1 MIRAFSSE
9 SLPRT
14 RSGAETG
21 SRLENAS
28 NEESRAP
35 FRFYRNG
42 KGSGA
47 RAKLRGDRRTSAWK
61 PRYRLARYTASIC
74 LLVLGSAAAD
84 ARSLEIIT
92 ERGALTLCANPNA
105 LPFASKTGSVPGF
118 QIELGEKI
126 AQQLGVKLA
135 REWVI
140 SAIQYRRAD
149 CDLVLDSIARKDTPP
164 AGGVQV
170 SRPYH
175 RSGVVLAVRADSRAS
190 SLASLGS
197 DQRVG
202 VPVGSLVSMTLDKGG
217 TVTSP
222 FVFED
227 DIVAALANRE
237 IEAAAVT
244 PATVGWF
251 NQQHADKPLRLIPA
265 FDNDPDLNWNIAA
278 GLFRPDDKLRQRVD
292 AAIEALLAD
301 GTIARI
307 YARYGIE
314 LRPPQ

>member
-1 MIRAFSSE
+1 MTRAFS
-9 SLPRT
+9 
-14 RSGAETG
+14 A
-21 SRLENAS
+21 
-28 NEESRAP
+28 
-35 FRFYRNG
+35 
-42 KGSGA
+42 
-47 RAKLRGDRRTSAWK
+47 AWK
-61 PRYRLARYTASIC
+61 PRYRLARYAASLS
-74 LLVLGSAAAD
+74 LLMLWNASAD
-84 ARSLEIIT
+84 ARSLETVI
-92 ERGALTLCANPNA
+92 ERGALTLCASPNA
-105 LPFASKTGSVPGF
+105 LPFASKTGPVPGF

-126 AQQLGVKLA
+126 AEQLGVKLT
-135 REWVI
+135 REWVV

-149 CDLVLDSIARKDTPP
+149 CDLVLDVIARKDTPP
-164 AGGVQV
+164 AGGVRV

-175 RSGVVLAVRADSRAS
+175 RSGVVLAVRGDSPAS

-202 VPVGSLVSMTLDKGG
+202 VPVGSLVSMTLAKGG
-217 TVTSP
+217 AATSP

-244 PATVGWF
+244 PMTVGWF
-251 NQQHADKPLRLIPA
+251 NLQHADKPLRLIPA
-265 FDNDPDLNWNIAA
+265 FDNDQDLNWNIAA
-278 GLFRPDDKLRQRVD
+278 GLLRPDDKLRQRVD

>member
-1 MIRAFSSE
+1 MTRAFSSAI
-9 SLPRT
+9 LPRV
-14 RSGAETG
+14 RYA
-21 SRLENAS
+21 AS
-28 NEESRAP
+28 V
-35 FRFYRNG
+35 
-42 KGSGA
+42 
-47 RAKLRGDRRTSAWK
+47 
-61 PRYRLARYTASIC
+61 C
-74 LLVLGSAAAD
+74 LLLLANAAAE
-84 ARSLEIIT
+84 ARSLETII

-105 LPFASKTGSVPGF
+105 LPFASKTGPVSGF

-126 AQQLGVKLA
+126 AQQLGVRLN
-135 REWVI
+135 RDWVI

-149 CDLVLDSIARKDTPP
+149 CDLVLDAIIRNDAPP
-164 AGGVQV
+164 ERGIKM
-170 SRPYH
+170 SRPYY

-190 SLASLGS
+190 SLASLGA

-217 TVTSP
+217 RATSP
-222 FVFED
+222 FVSED

-251 NQQHADKPLRLIPA
+251 NRQHADKPLRLIPA
-265 FDNDPDLNWNIAA
+265 FENDPDFSWNIGA
-278 GLFRPDDKLRQRVD
+278 GLFRPDDELRRRVD
-292 AAIEALLAD
+292 AAIDALLAD
-301 GTIARI
+301 GTIAQI

>member
-1 MIRAFSSE
+1 M
-9 SLPRT
+9 
-14 RSGAETG
+14 ETG
-21 SRLENAS
+21 SRQENAS
-28 NEESRAP
+28 NQKSRAP
-35 FRFYRNG
+35 FRSHRNG
-42 KGSGA
+42 KGS
-47 RAKLRGDRRTSAWK
+47 RAFYATVW
-61 PRYRLARYTASIC
+61 
-74 LLVLGSAAAD
+74 LLVLASTAAN
-84 ARSLEIIT
+84 ARSLETVI

-105 LPFASKTGSVPGF
+105 LPFASKSGPVFGF

-126 AQQLGVKLA
+126 AQQLGVKLT

-149 CDLVLDSIARKDTPP
+149 CDFVLDSIARKDAPP
-164 AGGVQV
+164 EGGMKL

-175 RSGVVLAVRADSRAS
+175 RSGVVLAVRADSPAS

-202 VPVGSLVSMTLDKGG
+202 VPVGSVVSMTLAKGG
-217 TVTSP
+217 AATSP

-244 PATVGWF
+244 PMTVGWF
-251 NQQHADKPLRLIPA
+251 NLQHADKKLRLIPA

-301 GTIARI
+301 GTIAQI

-314 LRPPQ
+314 LRAPQ